1 MAKFKTSDLGIAAYL
16 LCKGVKLVSAS
27 RGSGRYEFIFEDRDD
42 MCIRY
47 SIDYVNSE
55 CSKFD
60 AQIKNL
66 KNILKSS

>member
-1 MAKFKTSDLGIAAYL
+1 MTKFKTSDLGIAAYL
-16 LCKGVKLVSAS
+16 LCKGVRLASAS
-27 RGSGRYEFIFEDRDD
+27 RGSGRYEFVFEDPDD
-42 MCIRY
+42 LCISY

-55 CSKFD
+55 CSRFD